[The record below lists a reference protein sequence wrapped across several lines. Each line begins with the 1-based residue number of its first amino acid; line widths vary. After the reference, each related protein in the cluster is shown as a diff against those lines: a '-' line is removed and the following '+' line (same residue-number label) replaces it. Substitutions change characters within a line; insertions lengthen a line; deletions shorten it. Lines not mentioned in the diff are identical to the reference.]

1 MLQYSFYKNA
11 YFCKSNKT
19 LRKVSKK
26 EIREMEKENQTPQKG
41 WKSFT
46 RQEKWMVVSIVV
58 LVILV
63 LVRWDYIREEAGGA
77 FRSRIETIQG
87 KGMDSL
93 GLPAM
98 RMPTP
103 PTEE

>member
-1 MLQYSFYKNA
+1 MN
-11 YFCKSNKT
+11 
-19 LRKVSKK
+19 KK

-77 FRSRIETIQG
+77 LRSRIETIQG

-103 PTEE
+103 DTHAE

>member
-1 MLQYSFYKNA
+1 MEQKQG
-11 YFCKSNKT
+11 KSDIAT
-19 LRKVSKK
+19 
-26 EIREMEKENQTPQKG
+26 EKPKKG
-41 WKSFT
+41 WKSYS
-46 RQEKWMVVSIVV
+46 RQEKVMVVSIVI

-63 LVRWDYIREEAGGA
+63 IVRWEYVRTEAGSA

-87 KGMDSL
+87 KGMDTL

-98 RMPTP
+98 RMPAQ